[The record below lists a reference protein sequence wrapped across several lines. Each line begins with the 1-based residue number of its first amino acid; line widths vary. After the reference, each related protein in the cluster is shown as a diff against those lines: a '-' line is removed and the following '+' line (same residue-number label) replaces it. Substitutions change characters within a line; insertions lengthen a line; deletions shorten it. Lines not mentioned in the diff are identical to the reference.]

1 MQVDIQTA
9 LAVDVAR
16 TAELAAM
23 HNVHSTTLLGHSM
36 GGGTVFQYA
45 QYGDKLPMQPASVI
59 GMAPYFKG
67 MKLSDVNEYVK
78 LHWLKIRDGNLETL
92 GNIMK
97 DVPTLL
103 IQGSNDLITHE
114 KDTQRVFEG
123 LTRDEKEAITG
134 MATIEHGWHI
144 GFEDRLA
151 VDLGDFLSL
160 PTALGI
166 DLFFF
171 IVDFLLYR
179 EDALNLNTNEQ
190 LQTTKVLL
198 DQWLSTVGEPASEVV
213 EGMENQET
221 ESKVIFQWADVE

>member
-9 LAVDVAR
+9 LAADVAR

-23 HNVHSTTLLGHSM
+23 YNVQSTTLLGHSM

-45 QYGDKLPMQPASVI
+45 QYGDKLPMQPTSVI

-78 LHWLKIRDGNLETL
+78 LHLFKIRDGNLETL

-103 IQGSNDLITHE
+103 IQGWNDTITHRN
-114 KDTQRVFEG
+114 DTERVFEG
-123 LTRDEKEAITG
+123 LTRGEKEAITG
-134 MATIEHGWHI
+134 MATIKPGWHI
-144 GFEDRLA
+144 GFEDRL
-151 VDLGDFLSL
+151 VVNLGDFFKI
-160 PTALGI
+160 PIVICI

-171 IVDFLLYR
+171 ILDFILYR
-179 EDALNLNTNEQ
+179 GDVLNLNTSEQ

-198 DQWLSTVGEPASEVV
+198 EQWLSTVGEPASEVV
-213 EGMENQET
+213 QAMENQET
-221 ESKVIFQWADVE
+221 ESEVTFQWTDAE